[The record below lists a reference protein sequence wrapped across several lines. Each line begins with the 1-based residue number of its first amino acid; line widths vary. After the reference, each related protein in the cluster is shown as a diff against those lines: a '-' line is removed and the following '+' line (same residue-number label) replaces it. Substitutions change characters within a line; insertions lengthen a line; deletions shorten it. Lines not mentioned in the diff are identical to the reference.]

1 MINYHINF
9 KKAGFSLG
17 LSLDSDLIV
26 CRDPLELES
35 EKKEASRKQD
45 YSRE

>member
-9 KKAGFSLG
+9 KKAG

-26 CRDPLELES
+26 CRDPVELES
-35 EKKEASRKQD
+35 EKKDNTRA
-45 YSRE
+45 